1 MTDAHLQSDLWIS
14 QPDETPAANDD
25 RPSFAP
31 GIYTDISNE
40 IYHSSHGISNSGLS
54 RIAQSPA
61 HFKYPKA
68 KSSTRAMEIG
78 SAIHCAILEPERYL
92 KDYRVVECDA
102 RTSSLYKAAC
112 KDRPSECVLTYP
124 EHQNVIGMQWAA
136 MNNMAAASLLLDTL
150 AQRELSVYATDPE
163 TGLLVKCRFD
173 LLTKDLV
180 AMDLKKCQDARADAF
195 SRSIY
200 NYGYHRQAAFYGD
213 VYFWATG
220 ERLKE
225 WKFLAMEE
233 QSPYACKVYTL
244 DPEAI
249 EIGRIEYRAALDLY
263 AECVESGEWPSYG
276 HEDEVISLPGW
287 AFSRLE
293 DQLEVEGLGDE

>member
-14 QPDETPAANDD
+14 QPDEAPAANDD
-25 RPSFAP
+25 RPSFVP

-40 IYHSSHGISNSGLS
+40 DYHASHGISNSGLS

-68 KSSTRAMEIG
+68 KASTRAMEIG
-78 SAIHCAILEPERYL
+78 SAIHCAILEPERYVR
-92 KDYRVVECDA
+92 DYKVVECDA

-112 KDRPSECVLTYP
+112 KDRDSSLVLTMA
-124 EHQNVIGMQWAA
+124 EADNVNGMQEAA
-136 MNNMAAASLLLDTL
+136 YRNMAAASLLCDTL
-150 AQRELSVYATDPE
+150 AHRELSVYAKDPE

-173 LLTKDLV
+173 LLTKDGIAL
-180 AMDLKKCQDARADAF
+180 DLKKTTDARADAF
-195 SRSIY
+195 SRAIY
-200 NYGYHRQAAFYGD
+200 NYRYHCQAAFYID
-213 VYFWATG
+213 VYKWATG
-220 ERLKE
+220 LDIKE

-244 DPEAI
+244 DQEAI
-249 EIGRIEYRAALDLY
+249 EIGRIEYRIALNTY

-276 HEDEVISLPGW
+276 DDSEVISLPGW